1 MKMNSIKKQ
10 LMVIVSLVVL
20 VSVGTLGAINL
31 YFLNDIKNMTVEST
45 ESELY
50 ANYDSKIKNLVET
63 AEGILERNNR
73 LYESGE
79 LTLEEAQY
87 QAKESIR
94 DMRYGKD
101 DIGYFWIDNEEYI
114 NILLPPSPEAEGGS
128 REDLQDTNGT
138 YIVRELVDGA
148 VADGEVYLDYYFPK
162 PGEEESSLKRG
173 YTRYFEEWGWIL
185 GTGNYVEDIQAVVN
199 DFNNNITNEIDNVTR
214 LSIISIIVLIG
225 LSLLIIFIYS
235 TKLSKGIKEVR
246 DSIDKIANNDLTGKD
261 LEIKEKHEIG
271 DLKSY
276 YNKMKNNFINMV
288 SEISEEAMN
297 VASSSEE
304 LTATSDQ
311 VSMAS
316 DEVARTI
323 EEIANGASDQAKE
336 TTDGAIEISEL
347 GDIINAE
354 IELVN
359 ILNRSAEE
367 VNKLKEEGLF
377 ALKTLESKT
386 TENNNAAKEVQEIII
401 GTNKSADKIE
411 SASDMIKGIAEQTN
425 LLALN
430 ASIEAAR
437 AGEAGKGFAVVADE
451 IRKLAEETNQFA
463 GEISNTIS
471 ELSDMTGKGVETMA
485 KASEIVKAQMSSL
498 ENTNGKFEGIAGS
511 IEEVRNVVE
520 ELNSSTKTLMDKK
533 DKIINVIENLSA
545 ISEENA
551 AGTEEASAS
560 VEEQTASMAQIA
572 KASEELAELAENM
585 QASMSKFKV

>member
-1 MKMNSIKKQ
+1 MNSIKKQ

-20 VSVGTLGAINL
+20 ISVGTLGAINL
-31 YFLNDIKNMTVEST
+31 YFLNDIRNMTVEST
-45 ESELY
+45 ESELF
-50 ANYDSKIKNLVET
+50 ANYDSKIKELVET

-79 LTLEEAQY
+79 LTLTEAQER
-87 QAKESIR
+87 ARETIR
-94 DMRYGKD
+94 DLRYGKD
-101 DIGYFWIDNEEYI
+101 DVGYFWIDNEEYI
-114 NILLPPSPEAEGGS
+114 NILLPPSPDAEGGS
-128 REDLQDTNGT
+128 RKDLQDTTGT

-148 VADGEVYLDYYFPK
+148 VEDGELFLDYYFPR

-173 YTRYFEEWGWIL
+173 YTSYFEEWGWII
-185 GTGNYVEDIQAVVN
+185 GTGNYVDDIEAVVN
-199 DFNNNITNEIDNVTR
+199 DFNTNITSKIDNVTQISIV
-214 LSIISIIVLIG
+214 SIILLIG

-271 DLKSY
+271 DLKNY
-276 YNKMKNNFINMV
+276 YNKMKNNLIKMV

-304 LTATSDQ
+304 LTATSEQ
-311 VSMAS
+311 VSLAS

-336 TTDGAIEISEL
+336 TTDGATEISEL
-347 GDIINAE
+347 GDIINSE
-354 IELVN
+354 IELVD
-359 ILNRSAEE
+359 ILNKSAEE
-367 VNKLKEEGLF
+367 VNNLKEEGLS
-377 ALKTLESKT
+377 ALEVLELKT
-386 TENNNAAKEVQEIII
+386 TENNNAAKEVQGIII
-401 GTNKSADKIE
+401 ETNKNADKIE

-463 GEISNTIS
+463 GEISNTIA
-471 ELSDMTGKGVETMA
+471 ELSEMTEKGVATMA
-485 KASEIVKAQMSSL
+485 KASEIVKEQMDSL
-498 ENTNGKFEGIAGS
+498 NNTNDKFDGIAGS
-511 IEEVRNVVE
+511 IEDVKNVVE
-520 ELNSSTKTLMDKK
+520 ELNSSTKILTDKK
-533 DKIINVIENLSA
+533 EKIINIIENLSA

-572 KASEELAELAENM
+572 KASEELAQLAENM
-585 QASMSKFKV
+585 QSSMSRFKI

>member
-1 MKMNSIKKQ
+1 MNSIKKQ

-20 VSVGTLGAINL
+20 ISVGTLGGINL
-31 YFLNDIKNMTVEST
+31 YFLNDIRNMTVEST
-45 ESELY
+45 ESELF
-50 ANYDSKIKNLVET
+50 ANYDSKIKELVET

-79 LTLEEAQY
+79 LTLTEAQER
-87 QAKESIR
+87 ARESIR
-94 DMRYGKD
+94 ELRYGQD
-101 DIGYFWIDNEEYI
+101 DVGYFWIDNEEYT
-114 NILLPPSPEAEGGS
+114 NILLPPTPDAEGGS
-128 REDLQDTNGT
+128 RVDLQDTTGL
-138 YIVRELVDGA
+138 YIARELVDGA
-148 VADGEVYLDYYFPK
+148 VAEGETYLDYYFPK

-173 YTRYFEEWGWIL
+173 YTRHFEAWGWII
-185 GTGNYVEDIQAVVN
+185 GTGNYVDDIQAVV
-199 DFNNNITNEIDNVTR
+199 DGFNNNITEEIDKVTT
-214 LSIISIIVLIG
+214 LSMVAIVLLIG

-276 YNKMKNNFINMV
+276 YNKMKNNLINMV

-304 LTATSDQ
+304 LTATSEQ
-311 VSMAS
+311 VSLAS

-336 TTDGAIEISEL
+336 TTDGAVEISEL
-347 GDIINAE
+347 GDIINSE
-354 IELVN
+354 IELVG
-359 ILNRSAEE
+359 ILNKSAEE
-367 VNKLKEEGLF
+367 VSSLKEEGLS
-377 ALKTLESKT
+377 ALKLLASKT
-386 TENNNAAKEVQEIII
+386 TDNNNAAKEVQGIII
-401 GTNKSADKIE
+401 ETNKNADKIE

-471 ELSDMTGKGVETMA
+471 ELSEMTEKGVKTMA
-485 KASEIVKAQMSSL
+485 KASEIVKEQMDSL
-498 ENTNGKFEGIAGS
+498 NNTNDKFDGIARS
-511 IEEVRNVVE
+511 IEDVKNVVE
-520 ELNSSTKTLMDKK
+520 ELNSSTKVLTDKK
-533 DKIINVIENLSA
+533 EKIINIIENLSA

-572 KASEELAELAENM
+572 KASEELAQLAENM
-585 QASMSKFKV
+585 QLSMSKFKI